1 MLDDSQITETEAI
14 FLTLDSGDCTD
25 ELCNELIEYV
35 MNKSEEQYIYLRW
48 LLLRWS
54 HLRKHQK
61 DLPKKR
67 LDLNTCIQMHTR
79 KKQRGDFYCTNCG
92 DLQFKKNTHCRLCGC
107 PNPFIKNSFYMPIY
121 TFQWF

>member
-1 MLDDSQITETEAI
+1 MKMLDDSQITETEAI

-25 ELCNELIEYV
+25 EYCNELIEYL

-61 DLPKKR
+61 DLPKKKIR
-67 LDLNTCIQMHTR
+67 
-79 KKQRGDFYCTNCG
+79 
-92 DLQFKKNTHCRLCGC
+92 FK
-107 PNPFIKNSFYMPIY
+107 YMYSNAY
-121 TFQWF
+121 T